1 MSDLTS
7 SAWRTA
13 YVAAVLETDAA
24 SMAIRISDARA
35 AISERLDSRVEV
47 NPHEHEALHAAMEK
61 LATLKVQ
68 HVELIK
74 PAASTG
80 DTVPG

>member
-1 MSDLTS
+1 VSDLTS
-7 SAWRTA
+7 SVWRTA

-24 SMAIRISDARA
+24 RMAIRISDARA

-47 NPHEHEALHAAMEK
+47 NPLEHEALDAAMEK

-74 PAASTG
+74 PTAPTS

>member
-7 SAWRTA
+7 SVWRTA

-24 SMAIRISDARA
+24 RMAIRISDARA

-47 NPHEHEALHAAMEK
+47 NPLEHEALDAAMEK

-74 PAASTG
+74 PTAPTS